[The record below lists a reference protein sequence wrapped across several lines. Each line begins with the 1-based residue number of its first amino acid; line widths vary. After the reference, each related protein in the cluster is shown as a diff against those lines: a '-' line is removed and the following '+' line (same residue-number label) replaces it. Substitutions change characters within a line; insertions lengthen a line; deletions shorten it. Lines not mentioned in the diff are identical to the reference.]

1 MRLGMKA
8 LLGFLAAALVQPGV
22 VAQSGDKEQRDSG
35 RYGLAADCTH
45 DDTWL
50 NCKVSVRDL
59 VYDNIL
65 FTDWK
70 VSAKLDGALSNT
82 IGFEGHPA
90 QGKPQQVAV
99 TVGMVE
105 GSQNSPLAKVAV
117 QVHEGENL
125 IQDHALTFPAPS
137 AAH

>member
-1 MRLGMKA
+1 MRLGMKV

-22 VAQSGDKEQRDSG
+22 AAQSGDKEQRDSG

-59 VYDNIL
+59 VYDNVLITGQKL
-65 FTDWK
+65 
-70 VSAKLDGALSNT
+70 SAKLDGALSSSL
-82 IGFEGHPA
+82 GFDGHPA
-90 QGKPQQVAV
+90 QGKPQQVTV
-99 TVGMVE
+99 TIGMVE

-117 QVHEGENL
+117 QVHEDEHL
-125 IQDHALTFPAPS
+125 VQDYALTFPAPG
-137 AAH
+137 AAR